1 MSTPSNMLGMICG
14 MKGYSVESLTSV
26 SYKASDKIASCTT
39 LGAPFII
46 HQSVKGGPGADMVII
61 AFWNG
66 TGQTEYGSFLV
77 FLRLSSGPKKD
88 CVAATAK

>member
-26 SYKASDKIASCTT
+26 SYKASDKICTA
-39 LGAPFII
+39 LRAPFII
-46 HQSVKGGPGADMVII
+46 HQSVQGGPGADMVII

-66 TGQTEYGSFLV
+66 TGQRAYGSFLV
-77 FLRLSSGPKKD
+77 FLWLSSGPKKD